1 MLKNKKYQIE
11 QMSSHQE
18 SVEMLVS
25 VDFYKFN
32 WLFCLLFIPVQ
43 SWAIC
48 IFWKISLGGPG
59 KNHHSLNILSLMSKC
74 TKTVLGNSYFHTNHY
89 HLKIIQI
96 ECLKFF
102 IFWLEMLYFIT
113 SVRKSSETF
122 HYGPHAY
129 LETSLRNYLV
139 LPFLFLMNYII

>member
-1 MLKNKKYQIE
+1 
-11 QMSSHQE
+11 MSSCQE

-43 SWAIC
+43 TWAIC

-59 KNHHSLNILSLMSKC
+59 KNHHSLNTPSPMSKC
-74 TKTVLGNSYFHTNHY
+74 TKTVLGNSYFHTDHY

-102 IFWLEMLYFIT
+102 ISWLEMLYFIT

-122 HYGPHAY
+122 HYGPQTY